1 MTISELLL
9 PEFDAE
15 MKKTRTTLG
24 RVSVDR
30 TDFAPHPKSTPLG
43 KLAPH
48 IAQLAGFGVSV
59 LTLPELDFSTGSYK
73 PLPLESAAQLVRA
86 FDEGAAKAR
95 SALAGMPDEA
105 WEQNWR
111 LAFQGKTIFE
121 GRRFLAYRGCLSI
134 IWCIT
139 APSSASTCG

>member
-1 MTISELLL
+1 M
-9 PEFDAE
+9 
-15 MKKTRTTLG
+15 
-24 RVSVDR
+24 
-30 TDFAPHPKSTPLG
+30 
-43 KLAPH
+43 
-48 IAQLAGFGVSV
+48 SV
-59 LTLPELDFSTGSYK
+59 LTLPELDFSAGSYK